1 MKFVSPIENLYKHI
15 TYLAIKYPERE
26 ALFSMSSNGDVGDA
40 ITYRQLQNTIQDIA
54 LKLRHELKLQPGDAL
69 GLAMPNSVELLM
81 VSWAAWAAGIITVP
95 LDIRRDTFDQY
106 FYKIKL
112 TKTKVLL
119 ATNDIFEE
127 KDKKQLSRSTSL
139 VDFQEFFASP
149 NSGKSLSWQKGLT
162 HTALYLFTSGTT
174 AAPKGAELTLENLVA
189 NADGIKDWMEIEST
203 DRFLALLPL
212 YHINSTTFCLSVLLA
227 GGSIAVPPGYSNSR
241 FWEQLAKTKS
251 TFTSIVPTI
260 CFDQLSR
267 QKEFQKIKNNLKVNR
282 IQIGSA
288 PVVVEDVKQFMKQ
301 FDVPLYQGYGQT
313 ETALRVTGVP
323 LNLNR
328 GLYQTLIEE
337 NSIGK
342 AMRWAEAI
350 IMDKEGGN
358 LPEEK
363 EGELAVR
370 GPIVMKGYLKN
381 PKANK
386 EGFRNGYFLTG
397 DIGYYRYIQNTPY
410 FFLKGRTK
418 EIIIKGGINLSP
430 VAIESKLKQ
439 INKNIDQVYVIG
451 VPDRRY
457 GEEVAA
463 VLCWKKSKKSVEQL
477 EAELKYQLT
486 SRLSAI
492 MPIEVPQYITS
503 MDASQL
509 PVTSTGKIQRSVL
522 KHTISRDSLE
532 STNLVASN
540 KKYTFLRLT
549 SDNRPYSKQ
558 SFELFNYC
566 WHPLAIDMDS
576 FGEQIKNGTVI
587 LGIDKKTNKVEGL
600 ITMLRTSLSKKALSK
615 TNYQKLTGN
624 ATLNTN
630 QGDGNKIVCV
640 SICSSNYKQPK
651 AIAEP
656 DYMPSASQMKKYVQ
670 FGLDHVYNFHLKSK
684 GGLKGAK
691 LVAMMPNSRPEDT
704 MSLGYNMLMEYPR
717 LPKGRLII
725 PDEKASVAV
734 QLIEAAMHFAQG
746 LNIAEV
752 LVYSRPAN
760 AHQHFSDL
768 KTF

>member
-1 MKFVSPIENLYKHI
+1 
-15 TYLAIKYPERE
+15 
-26 ALFSMSSNGDVGDA
+26 MSSHGDIGKTH
-40 ITYRQLQNTIQDIA
+40 TYRQLKSAIEDIA
-54 LKLRHELKLQPGDAL
+54 LKLRYELKLQPGDAL

-106 FYKIKL
+106 LYKIKL
-112 TKTKVLL
+112 TKTKALL
-119 ATNDIFEE
+119 TVDDIFEE
-127 KDKKQLSRSTSL
+127 KDKKRLSSTKL
-139 VDFQEFFASP
+139 VDIQEFFVSP
-149 NSGKSLSWQKGLT
+149 SSGKSLSPFNNLSSSPSLRVEDRASWQKGLS

-174 AAPKGAELTLENLVA
+174 ATPKGAELTLENLVA
-189 NADGIKDWMEIEST
+189 NADGIKEWMEIEST

-227 GGSIAVPPGYSNSR
+227 GGSIAVPPSYSNSQ

-267 QKEFQKIKNNLKVNR
+267 QKEFQKVKNKLKVNR
-282 IQIGSA
+282 IQVGSA
-288 PVVVEDVKQFMKQ
+288 PVVTEDVKQFMEQ
-301 FDVPLYQGYGQT
+301 FDIPLYQGYGQT

-328 GLYQTLIEE
+328 GLYRILIEE

-342 AMRWAEAI
+342 AMKWAELL
-350 IMDKEGGN
+350 IMDKEGRS

-370 GPIVMKGYLKN
+370 GPIIMKGYLEN

-397 DIGYYRYIQNTPY
+397 DVGYYKYIQNTQY

-463 VLCWKKSKKSVEQL
+463 VLCWKKSKKLVWKL

-492 MPIEVPQYITS
+492 MPIEVPQYITT
-503 MDASQL
+503 MDAAQL
-509 PVTSTGKIQRSVL
+509 PITSTGKIQRSVL
-522 KHTISRDSLE
+522 KSIISRDSLQPI
-532 STNLVASN
+532 NDIVSN
-540 KKYTFLRLT
+540 KKYKFLRLT
-549 SDNRPYSKQ
+549 PNNRPYIKQ

-566 WHPLAIDMDS
+566 WYPLEIDMGS

-600 ITMLRTSLSKKALSK
+600 ITILRTSLNGKALSK
-615 TNYQKLTGN
+615 TNYQKLTGKS
-624 ATLNTN
+624 TLDTN
-630 QGDGNKIVCV
+630 QNDGNKIVCI
-640 SICSSNYKQPK
+640 SICSSNYKKPEF
-651 AIAEP
+651 IAEP
-656 DYMPSASQMKKYVQ
+656 DYMPSASQMKEYVQ
-670 FGLDHVYNFHLKSK
+670 SGVDHVYNFHLKAK

-691 LVAMMPNSRPEDT
+691 LVAMMPDSRPEDT
-704 MSLGYNMLMEYPR
+704 MALGYNMLMQYPK
-717 LPKGRLII
+717 LPKQRGIV
-725 PDEKASVAV
+725 PNGKASLAV
-734 QLIEAAMHFAQG
+734 QLIEAAMLYAQALG
-746 LNIAEV
+746 ISDV
-752 LVYSRPAN
+752 FVYSRPAN